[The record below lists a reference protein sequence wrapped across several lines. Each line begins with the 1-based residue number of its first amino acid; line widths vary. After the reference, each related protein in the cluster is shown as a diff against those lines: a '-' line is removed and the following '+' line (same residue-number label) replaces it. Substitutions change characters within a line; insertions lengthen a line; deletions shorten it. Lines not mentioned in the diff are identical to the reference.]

1 MATKVRIM
9 KMLQEIRGLAQIT
22 SRRPPSKM
30 PGLLLI
36 QMRPNGPRT
45 ITQRKKTIIK
55 VDVQEP
61 LDIPNPVKITH
72 LKTHPASST
81 PSV

>member
-1 MATKVRIM
+1 M
-9 KMLQEIRGLAQIT
+9 KMLQEIQGLAQIT

-30 PGLLLI
+30 PGLILI
-36 QMRPNGPRT
+36 QLRPNGPRT
-45 ITQRKKTIIK
+45 TAQRKKTIIK

-72 LKTHPASST
+72 LKPSA